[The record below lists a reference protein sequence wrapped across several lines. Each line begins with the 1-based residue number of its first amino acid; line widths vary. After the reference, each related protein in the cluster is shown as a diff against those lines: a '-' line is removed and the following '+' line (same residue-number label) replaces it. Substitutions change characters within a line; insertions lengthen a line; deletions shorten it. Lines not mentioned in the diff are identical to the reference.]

1 MAAFTSIALGVAAAA
16 GVVGTVMQVNQQKKA
31 AKQQDKQLQEQKD
44 AAREAAKQQ
53 TTREDTGAKVKLGS
67 DDAGNKSIR
76 KTSSTGT
83 ATRTGAVASSV
94 GGLSA
99 STKLGL

>member
-16 GVVGTVMQVNQQKKA
+16 GVVGSAMQVNQQKKA
-31 AKQQDKQLQEQKD
+31 AQQQAERLQEQKD

-67 DDAGNKSIR
+67 DDAGNKRTR
-76 KTSSTGT
+76 KKSSTGT
-83 ATRTGAVASSV
+83 PTRTGAVSSRV